1 MRTVNSID
9 LLKADPA
16 AIGFEIRARV
26 YSLNLR
32 QGISQFVVDRHS
44 ITVNVLSPGLWK
56 CWIMLAL
63 ILIYMCQGK

>member
-44 ITVNVLSPGLWK
+44 ITVNVLSPGL
-56 CWIMLAL
+56 
-63 ILIYMCQGK
+63 